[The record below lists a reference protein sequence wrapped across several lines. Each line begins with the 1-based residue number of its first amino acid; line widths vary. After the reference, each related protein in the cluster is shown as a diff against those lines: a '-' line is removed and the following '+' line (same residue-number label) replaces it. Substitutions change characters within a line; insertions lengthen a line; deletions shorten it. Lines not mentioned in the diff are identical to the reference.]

1 MFFINT
7 RVCFLC
13 MFAAKQH
20 MYAITL
26 VIQCPDKKG
35 IIADVTSF
43 VYEQKGN
50 IQYIDQYVDREN
62 GAFFMRL
69 QAELDEQLCSYQN
82 FVSLFEN
89 QLANGYNMTWSHQP
103 LNYKPKMAVFVSKYD
118 HCLYDLLG
126 RYKSG
131 ELGVEIPF
139 ILSNHKDLD
148 SIARAFEIPFF
159 HVPVTKETKAAAT
172 KQQLALL
179 KEHKVDFVV
188 LARYMQIVPAE
199 LIEAYKNKII
209 NIHHSFLPAFPGAK
223 PYHSAFERGVK
234 IIGATSH
241 YVTEELDAGP
251 IIEQG
256 VAQVSHNHSV
266 SQLIAKGRDLEKMVL
281 ANAVKHHVEKKVLV
295 YGNKTVIFT

>member
-1 MFFINT
+1 
-7 RVCFLC
+7 
-13 MFAAKQH
+13 
-20 MYAITL
+20 
-26 VIQCPDKKG
+26 
-35 IIADVTSF
+35 
-43 VYEQKGN
+43 
-50 IQYIDQYVDREN
+50 
-62 GAFFMRL
+62 
-69 QAELDEQLCSYQN
+69 
-82 FVSLFEN
+82 
-89 QLANGYNMTWSHQP
+89 
-103 LNYKPKMAVFVSKYD
+103 MAVFVSKYD

-131 ELGVEIPF
+131 ELAVEIPF
-139 ILSNHKDLD
+139 ILSNHQDLA
-148 SIARAFEIPFF
+148 SIAKAFDIPFF
-159 HVPVTKETKAAAT
+159 HTPVTKETKAAAT
-172 KQQLALL
+172 KQQLTLL
-179 KEHKVDFVV
+179 AEHEIDFVV
-188 LARYMQIVPAE
+188 LARYMQIIPTD
-199 LIEAYKNKII
+199 LIEAYRNKII

-256 VAQVSHNHSV
+256 VAHVSHNHSV